1 MSVTFLCFSMYQSL
15 SVRDSLLQKPKEDS
29 TSGPNPMLLQAMWLV
44 TKL

>member
-15 SVRDSLLQKPKEDS
+15 SVKRLKKSKEDS
-29 TSGPNPMLLQAMWLV
+29 SSGPDPMLLQAMWLV